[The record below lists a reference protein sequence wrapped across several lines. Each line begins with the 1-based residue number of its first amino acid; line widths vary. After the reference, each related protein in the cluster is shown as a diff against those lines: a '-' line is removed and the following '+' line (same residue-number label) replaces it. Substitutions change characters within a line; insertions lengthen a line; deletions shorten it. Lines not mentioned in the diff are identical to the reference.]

1 MSVSKQFIFD
11 TFVKYS
17 PVLILFILWEFLS
30 VTRIIPETFLPS
42 FSSVAG
48 SWYRLL
54 ISGDIPLH
62 TAASLW
68 REAVGFALSVLVGT
82 TLGIGMARSR
92 SIDNFFDP
100 LINLIYPIPKS
111 ALIPILI
118 VWLGIGHLSKI
129 AVIFLGCIL
138 PVVVSSFNGARGV
151 DRFMIWSALNMGT
164 GRRRLLWRVIIPAAL
179 PDILSGARTALAISF
194 VLLVSSEMLASNL
207 GLGFLIFFL
216 GEGGDYAGMFA
227 TIMTVTLLGFF
238 ADRAYLYFMRRILK
252 WREEQAT

>member
-1 MSVSKQFIFD
+1 MKISKPFLSD
-11 TFVKYS
+11 TFIKYS
-17 PVLILFILWEFLS
+17 PVLILFAVWEFLS
-30 VTRIIPETFLPS
+30 VTQIIPELFLPS

-54 ISGDIPLH
+54 ISGEIPLH

-82 TLGIGMARSR
+82 ALGIGMARSR
-92 SIDNFFDP
+92 FMEDFFDP

-138 PVVVSSFNGARGV
+138 PVVVSSFNGAKGV
-151 DRFMIWSALNMGT
+151 DRFIIWSALNMGT
-164 GRRRLLWRVIIPAAL
+164 GRRRILWRVIIPAAL

-227 TIMTVTLLGFF
+227 AIMTVTLLGFF
-238 ADRAYLYFMRRILK
+238 ADRVYLYFMNRILK
-252 WREEQAT
+252 WREEQVT